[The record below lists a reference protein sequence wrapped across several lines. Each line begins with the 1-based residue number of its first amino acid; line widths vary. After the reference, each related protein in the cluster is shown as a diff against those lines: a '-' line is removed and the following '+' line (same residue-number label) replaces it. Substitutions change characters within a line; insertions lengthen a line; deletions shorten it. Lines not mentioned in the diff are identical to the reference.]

1 MSRGGERL
9 QRVEVRAPGAAA
21 GASVWA
27 ARCESP
33 EGPAFV
39 LRHDYPDLKPAR
51 GWAVLAGGDEY
62 RVERVEGRR
71 LCCAAPRKAPAAGGK
86 T

>member
-51 GWAVLAGGDEY
+51 GWEAGPDVASNNKTLDLTGTGSQELEY
-62 RVERVEGRR
+62 LFVFG
-71 LCCAAPRKAPAAGGK
+71 
-86 T
+86 